1 MFQGYNFPIPL
12 SSTNMTNAKAA
23 TTSDDDGGKY
33 TQKQFIEHVFA

>member
-1 MFQGYNFPIPL
+1 MFQGYNSPILL
-12 SSTNMTNAKAA
+12 STSNMTTVKAA